1 MTPSGQKSCRI
12 LALLLL
18 AGVLSACATERW
30 TIATCEACLADQPDI
45 CGTAFDDSPY
55 GVLETNLRLQGV
67 EALCYSKFAY
77 LWMNS
82 ADAGGG
88 NETFRELCEG
98 VREFSKTC
106 HAKTADCYQEL
117 PPALSRLVT
126 LRVTRREELRE
137 KQLFWVK

>member
-1 MTPSGQKSCRI
+1 
-12 LALLLL
+12 LLL
-18 AGVLSACATERW
+18 AGVLSACAKERW
-30 TIATCEACLADQPDI
+30 IIASCEACLVDQPKV

-55 GVLETNLRLQGV
+55 VVLDTNLRLQGV
-67 EALCYSKFAY
+67 EALCYGNAN
-77 LWMNS
+77 LWMTS

-117 PPALSRLVT
+117 PPALSRWVT
-126 LRVTRREELRE
+126 LKVTRREETRD